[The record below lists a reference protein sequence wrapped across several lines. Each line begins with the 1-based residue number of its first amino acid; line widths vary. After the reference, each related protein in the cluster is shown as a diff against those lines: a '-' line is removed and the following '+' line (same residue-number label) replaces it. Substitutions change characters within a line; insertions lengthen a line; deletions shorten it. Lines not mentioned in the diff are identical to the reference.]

1 MTSVGADRSLR
12 VLLQYNTALVMQRY
26 AGIGGGTAAEI
37 AASVEVA
44 FHAGKLSRKAHLPA
58 IRDLAKSLGVSP
70 VTVAAAYR
78 LLRSRGLARGDGRRG
93 TVLRT
98 QPQFAPAPV
107 SQGRPSAH
115 LVDLA
120 TGNPDPAFLPPISH
134 ALRGVDPDVRLY
146 GGPLEWPALT
156 SFASAEF
163 AADGIG
169 TGPVAVT
176 SGSLDAIERLLRE
189 HTRAGDRVAVE
200 DPTFPALLDLLA
212 SLGLIPAPFSVDDE
226 GPRPDALARA
236 LGPRV
241 PAVVLS
247 SRAQN
252 PTGAA
257 ISHKRAAD
265 LVAVLRGRPHAL
277 LIEVDDSAAVSG
289 ASLATLTKGR
299 EHWAVV
305 RSTSKWLG
313 PDLRVAV
320 VTGDSITIA
329 RLQRRQ
335 AISVRW
341 VSHLLQQLTWA
352 LWSDPS
358 SGRLFARAAEAY
370 QARRH
375 ALIAALAAHDIPA
388 YGRSGFNVWIPVRE
402 ETAAVQALAERGWA
416 VAAGER
422 FRLHSP
428 PAIRVTTS
436 ALLPAEAKRFA
447 ADLAAAARPRAPV
460 MA

>member
-1 MTSVGADRSLR
+1 MLRYGAISGR
-12 VLLQYNTALVMQRY
+12 
-26 AGIGGGTAAEI
+26 TAAAI
-37 AASVEVA
+37 AASIERA
-44 FHAGKLSRKAHLPA
+44 FHAGKLAGNTHLPA
-58 IRDLAKSLGVSP
+58 IRDLAKSLRVSP

-93 TVLRT
+93 TLVRT
-98 QPQFAPAPV
+98 QPQLGPTAV
-107 SQGRPSAH
+107 NQGRQSAH

-120 TGNPDPAFLPPISH
+120 TGNPDPAFLPPIGH
-134 ALRGVDPDVRLY
+134 ALRGVDPDARLY
-146 GGPLEWPALT
+146 GGPLEWPALA
-156 SFASAEF
+156 SFASAEL
-163 AADGIG
+163 AADGIA
-169 TGPVAVT
+169 TGPIAVT

-189 HTRAGDRVAVE
+189 HARPGDRVAVE

-212 SLGLIPAPFSVDDE
+212 SLGLIAAPFDVDDE
-226 GPRPDALARA
+226 GPRPDALERA

-257 ISHKRAAD
+257 IGHKRASD
-265 LVAVLRGRPHAL
+265 LVAVLRSRPHAL
-277 LIEVDDSAAVSG
+277 LIEIDDSAPVSG
-289 ASLATLTKGR
+289 APLVTLTSGR

-320 VTGDSITIA
+320 VTGDAITIA

-341 VSHLLQQLTWA
+341 VSHLLQQLTCS
-352 LWSDPS
+352 LGSDPS

-370 QARRH
+370 EARRH

-388 YGRSGFNVWIPVRE
+388 HGRSGFNVWIPVRE
-402 ETAAVQALAERGWA
+402 ETAAVQALGARGWA

-422 FRLHSP
+422 FRLQSP

-436 ALLPAEAKRFA
+436 ALLPLEAKRLA
-447 ADLAAAARPRAPV
+447 ADLATAARPRAPV
-460 MA
+460 VA

>member
-1 MTSVGADRSLR
+1 M
-12 VLLQYNTALVMQRY
+12 LQYKTYYVVSRT
-26 AGIGGGTAAEI
+26 GVISGGTAASI
-37 AASVEVA
+37 AASIE
-44 FHAGKLSRKAHLPA
+44 HALHSGKLSADNRLPA
-58 IRDLAKSLGVSP
+58 IRELAKSLRVSP

-78 LLRSRGLARGDGRRG
+78 LLRSRGLTLGSGRRG

-98 QPQFAPAPV
+98 QTQPGPTLV
-107 SQGRPSAH
+107 SQSRNPAV

-120 TGNPDPAFLPPISH
+120 TGNPDPAFLPPIGG
-134 ALRGVDPDVRLY
+134 ALRGVDPDTRLY
-146 GGPLEWPALT
+146 GGPLEFPALI
-156 SFASAEF
+156 SFAAAEF
-163 AADGIG
+163 GADGIV

-189 HTRAGDRVAVE
+189 HARAGDHVAVE
-200 DPTFPALLDLLA
+200 DPTFPALLDLFA
-212 SLGLIPAPFSVDDE
+212 SLGLVPAPYSVDAE
-226 GPRPDALARA
+226 GPRPESLERA
-236 LGPRV
+236 VGPRV
-241 PAVVLS
+241 PAVVVS

-257 ISHKRAAD
+257 ISQKRASD
-265 LVAVLRGRPHAL
+265 LARILRRSPRPL
-277 LIEVDDSAAVSG
+277 LIEIDDAAAVSG
-289 ASLATLTKGR
+289 SPLVTLTAGR

-313 PDLRVAV
+313 PDLRVAL
-320 VTGDSITIA
+320 VTGDPLTIA

-335 AISVRW
+335 AITVRW
-341 VSHLLQQLTWA
+341 VSHLLQRLTWA

-370 QARRH
+370 EARRS
-375 ALIAALAAHDIPA
+375 ALIDALAAHDIRA
-388 YGRSGFNVWIPVRE
+388 HGRSGFNVWIPVRE
-402 ETAAVQALAERGWA
+402 ETATVQALADRGWA

-422 FRLHSP
+422 FRLQSP

-447 ADLAAAARPRAPV
+447 ADLAMAARPRAPV
-460 MA
+460 VA